1 MPDTTHLKTALR
13 RQLLADRHA
22 IAAEVRHAWDKAIG
36 ERVLAWWRANPAP
49 TLGVYWPIRG
59 EPNLRHAYD
68 ELARLGAQLALPMV
82 NGRDAPLCFAAWQ
95 PGDVLIKD
103 AHGVPV
109 PQQAGA
115 PVHPDALL
123 VPCVGFSDELIRLG
137 YGGGYYD
144 RTLAVS
150 PRPLA
155 VGIAYAVSRAAF
167 TGEPHDI
174 PLDEV
179 ITERSPLTFAPLS
192 L

>member
-1 MPDTTHLKTALR
+1 MPDTTSIKTTLR

-22 IAAEVRHAWDKAIG
+22 IREEVRRARDKAIG
-36 ERVLAWWRANPAP
+36 ARVLAWWRANPAP
-49 TLGVYWPIRG
+49 MLGVYWPIRG
-59 EPNLRHAYD
+59 EPDLRQAYD
-68 ELARLGAQLALPMV
+68 ELASLGARLALPMV
-82 NGRDAPLCFAAWQ
+82 DRRDAPLRFAAWQ
-95 PGDVLIKD
+95 PGDVLVND
-103 AHGVPV
+103 AFGVPV

-123 VPCVGFSDELIRLG
+123 VPCVGFNAGHVRLG

-144 RTLAVS
+144 RTLAVN

-155 VGIAYAVSRAAF
+155 VGIAYASSLAAF
-167 TGEPHDI
+167 PCEPHDI

-179 ITERSPLTFAPLS
+179 ITESSPLAFAPLS

>member
-1 MPDTTHLKTALR
+1 MPDTTHFKTALR

-22 IAAEVRHAWDKAIG
+22 IAAEVRRAWDSAIG

-59 EPNLRHAYD
+59 EPDLRQTYD
-68 ELARLGAQLALPMV
+68 ELARIGAQLALPMV
-82 NGRDAPLCFAAWQ
+82 EGRDAPLRFAAWQ
-95 PGDVLIKD
+95 PGDVLVKD

-109 PQQAGA
+109 PQRAGA
-115 PVHPDALL
+115 AVHPDALL
-123 VPCVGFSDELIRLG
+123 VPCVGFSDEFVRLG

-155 VGIAYAVSRAAF
+155 VGIAYAASRTTFA
-167 TGEPHDI
+167 GEPHDI

-179 ITERSPLTFAPLS
+179 ITERSPLAFAPLS

>member
-1 MPDTTHLKTALR
+1 MPDTTHVKTALR

-22 IAAEVRHAWDKAIG
+22 IAAEVRRAWDDAIG
-36 ERVLAWWRANPAP
+36 ERILAWWRANPAP
-49 TLGVYWPIRG
+49 MLGVYWPIRD
-59 EPNLRHAYD
+59 EPDLRHTYD
-68 ELARLGAQLALPMV
+68 ELARLGVRLALPVV
-82 NGRDAPLCFAAWQ
+82 NGPDAPLRFAAWQ
-95 PGDVLIKD
+95 PGDVLITD

-115 PVHPDALL
+115 AVHPDALL
-123 VPCVGFSDELIRLG
+123 VPCVGFSDELVRLG

-155 VGIAYAVSRAAF
+155 VGIAYAASRAAF
-167 TGEPHDI
+167 AGEPHDI

-179 ITERSPLTFAPLS
+179 ITERSPLVFSPLS